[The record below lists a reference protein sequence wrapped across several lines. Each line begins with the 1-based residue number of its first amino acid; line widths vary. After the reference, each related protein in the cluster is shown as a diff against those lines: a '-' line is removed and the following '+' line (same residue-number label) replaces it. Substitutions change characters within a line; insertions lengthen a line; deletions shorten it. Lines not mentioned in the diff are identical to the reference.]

1 MSSAVLD
8 APKSRSW
15 YQRIFAGNGL
25 LWFLYFVLI
34 LASLITVSSA
44 ISSEYYKSI
53 SRGGLNPI
61 LKHSLMLVIGVASAI
76 VMSMLSG
83 KAYRYVLPR
92 VSTLVMLILFIAQI
106 VLGHSANGAE
116 RWINLGFITI
126 QPAEFLRVYMVIWG
140 AFVAGKDQEEDP
152 RKVKTYA
159 FYWLRILFFSIFV
172 MLGNLSTF
180 LIFIAFLY
188 LYSWVLKAPKRFMY
202 WVSGIGAVMAALFAL
217 YILFAPES
225 LLVGRTLTWHNRIHG
240 ALTEQTD
247 RFAITDANRQEQMGR
262 MAIANSQL
270 IGRGPGKS
278 KMRDSLSLAYSDYLY
293 AIIIEEYGILGLLFI
308 PSLYFC
314 WMFFAYREARKQ
326 TNVYRS
332 NLIKGF
338 GILYPLQAL
347 VNMIVASGV
356 ITTGQTLPLISYG
369 GSSIIATS
377 MAFGIMIG
385 ASRVDKPKR
394 VEAPVEEAVVED
406 LPLEDDD
413 VEPNEDEQIDTL

>member
-92 VSTLVMLILFIAQI
+92 VSTLVMLILFFAQ
-106 VLGHSANGAE
+106 VFLGHSANGAE

-152 RKVKTYA
+152 HKVKTYA

-180 LIFIAFLY
+180 LIFIVY

-394 VEAPVEEAVVED
+394 VEAPVEEVVVED
-406 LPLEDDD
+406 LPLEDDA
-413 VEPNEDEQIDTL
+413 VEPNEDEQLDTL

>member
-188 LYSWVLKAPKRFMY
+188 LYSWVLKAPKRFMH
-202 WVSGIGAVMAALFAL
+202 WVSGIGAIMAALFAL

-308 PSLYFC
+308 
-314 WMFFAYREARKQ
+314 AYREARKQ

-406 LPLEDDD
+406 LPLEDDA
-413 VEPNEDEQIDTL
+413 VEPNEDEQLDTL